1 MTNLKRRR
9 KDQEWLVVRTKTKM
23 KKKRKSTFQAVPL
36 TESHDQPILKREDE
50 PKKEKKGSRTVSS
63 WNENEKEKKSTF

>member
-1 MTNLKRRR
+1 MVSSQNENEK
-9 KDQEWLVVRTKTKM
+9 E
-23 KKKRKSTFQAVPL
+23 KKRKSTFQAVPL
-36 TESHDQPILKREDE
+36 TESHDRPILKREDE